1 MCQPYFKNKSNY
13 FIFNSKNLK
22 KPLIYFKK
30 CNIKRIIV
38 IHTNKA
44 IVSPAKHA
52 IVNHAIVNHAQH
64 AIVSHA
70 QHTIVSPAK
79 HAIVSPAKHAIVS
92 PTRTWLYFAEIVWV
106 W

>member
-22 KPLIYFKK
+22 KPLIYFSKR
-30 CNIKRIIV
+30 NIKRIIV

-52 IVNHAIVNHAQH
+52 IVNHA
-64 AIVSHA
+64 
-70 QHTIVSPAK
+70 QHTIVSPTKQAL
-79 HAIVSPAKHAIVS
+79 HSMP
-92 PTRTWLYFAEIVWV
+92 L
-106 W
+106 

>member
-22 KPLIYFKK
+22 KPLIYFNKR
-30 CNIKRIIV
+30 NINRIIV

-52 IVNHAIVNHAQH
+52 IVNHAQHTIAGPAKHAIVNHAQH
-64 AIVSHA
+64 
-70 QHTIVSPAK
+70 T
-79 HAIVSPAKHAIVS
+79 IVSPAKHAIVS

>member
-22 KPLIYFKK
+22 KPLIYFSKR
-30 CNIKRIIV
+30 NIKRIIV
-38 IHTNKA
+38 IHTNK
-44 IVSPAKHA
+44 
-52 IVNHAIVNHAQH
+52 
-64 AIVSHA
+64 
-70 QHTIVSPAK
+70 
-79 HAIVSPAKHAIVS
+79 AIVSPAKHAIVS

>member
-22 KPLIYFKK
+22 KPLIYFNKR
-30 CNIKRIIV
+30 NIKRIIV

-52 IVNHAIVNHAQH
+52 IVKHAIVN
-64 AIVSHA
+64 HA
-70 QHTIVSPAK
+70 QHTIVSPAQ
-79 HAIVSPAKHAIVS
+79 HAIVS